1 MIDRVT
7 EYDTSSLGHGKT
19 WFTNN
24 PPGTRHLPPFV
35 RAVAHALI
43 RERGMSKSHAI
54 AIALSKMKK
63 WSVDPRASEKTRA
76 KALKSV
82 VQWEAM
88 RSAAHARSLS
98 EADVVAPEAVRAQ
111 LRKGLSLLDHA
122 GDGLMPK
129 TVSEARDIAAGNPV
143 SQDKLIRMRAWFA
156 RHAVDKRPGWE
167 KEITPG
173 YVAWLLWGGNIGRT
187 WANSALSESRYTPA
201 ERQKFATVRRDG
213 GKFPIGDAPHAR
225 LALKYLHSSDL
236 TPTETAAVVKKALA
250 FLAKAK
256 SADSYLKGPT

>member
-111 LRKGLSLLDHA
+111 LRKGLSLLDH
-122 GDGLMPK
+122 
-129 TVSEARDIAAGNPV
+129 
-143 SQDKLIRMRAWFA
+143 
-156 RHAVDKRPGWE
+156 KRPGWE

-236 TPTETAAVVKKALA
+236 TPTEKAAVVKKALA